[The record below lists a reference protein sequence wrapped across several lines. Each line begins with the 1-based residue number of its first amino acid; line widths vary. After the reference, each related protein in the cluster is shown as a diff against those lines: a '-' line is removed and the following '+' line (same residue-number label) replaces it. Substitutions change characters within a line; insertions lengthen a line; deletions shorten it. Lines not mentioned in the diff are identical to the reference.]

1 MAIYVI
7 WELITLYHIKK
18 YVSPAESEAIISRL
32 DTVKGSFYTVV
43 KILFIVIA
51 GLALL
56 AFTFTSPFL
65 AIPVFIFLIL
75 IVKSVKKDL
84 TLWSLIKIFAL
95 LFLYFLCFTP
105 FLVIMGNLFPFALVL
120 LFGIIVFIKAI
131 IFIFKIPSMSFYS
144 LRTRYI
150 VMQVMIL
157 ILMAISYHMSVNYIA
172 G

>member
-1 MAIYVI
+1 
-7 WELITLYHIKK
+7 
-18 YVSPAESEAIISRL
+18 
-32 DTVKGSFYTVV
+32 
-43 KILFIVIA
+43 
-51 GLALL
+51 
-56 AFTFTSPFL
+56 
-65 AIPVFIFLIL
+65 
-75 IVKSVKKDL
+75 
-84 TLWSLIKIFAL
+84 
-95 LFLYFLCFTP
+95 
-105 FLVIMGNLFPFALVL
+105 MGNLFPFALVL